1 MIISEDVPSVHHLS
15 ASKESPSLLLYFRNK
30 IYIYIKYD
38 QDIVVTKFT
47 RLRKHPVFSSEGLF
61 ANYGNLI
68 VFRKKIF

>member
-1 MIISEDVPSVHHLS
+1 MHY
-15 ASKESPSLLLYFRNK
+15 LLYFRNK